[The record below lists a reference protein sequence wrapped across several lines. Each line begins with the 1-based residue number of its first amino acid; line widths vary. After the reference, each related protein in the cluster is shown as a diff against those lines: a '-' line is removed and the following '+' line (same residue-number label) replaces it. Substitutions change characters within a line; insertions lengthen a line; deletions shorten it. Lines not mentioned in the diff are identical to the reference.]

1 MPTGTGFESP
11 RVPRNPIKSRR
22 ELLEEGAMWSVSTA
36 LALATGSLAH
46 AQSAPPRFPG
56 LIVRQRQPENLE
68 FPFDT
73 LDSFLTPN
81 DRFYIRSHFA
91 VPILEASSWRLKV
104 EGAVERPV
112 EIGYDDLVKMQA
124 RTRPATL
131 ECAGNGR
138 VYLAPS
144 PRGVQWELGAVSTA
158 EWTGVPLAAI
168 LERAGVRPGAVD
180 VVLEGADSGEIKD
193 PPKPAGAI
201 HFARSLPLAKALN
214 PDTLLAFKMNGAE
227 LPPSHGFPVR
237 AVVPGWYGVASVKW
251 LTRIVVSDV
260 PFQGHFQTV
269 DYATFERRN
278 GLVTRVPITELQVK
292 ASIARPVLHE
302 IIPAARPYTISGAA
316 WSGDS
321 PIQRV
326 EVSTDGGASWLQAR
340 LNDRS
345 HPYSWRLWSY
355 VWRSP
360 SRGRA
365 VLMARATDAAGRVQ
379 PMQRDPDRDNYMISH
394 ILPIEVEVR

>member
-1 MPTGTGFESP
+1 MHIGTDFEPP
-11 RVPRNPIKSRR
+11 RPSRTLVKSRR
-22 ELLEEGAMWSVSTA
+22 ELLEEGAMWSVAAAFA
-36 LALATGSLAH
+36 LANGSLAH

-91 VPILEASSWRLKV
+91 VPTLEAGSWRLKV
-104 EGAVERPV
+104 EGAVERPFEV
-112 EIGYDDLVKMQA
+112 GYDDLLRMES

-168 LERAGVRPGAVD
+168 LNRAGVKTGAVD

-201 HFARSLPLAKALN
+201 HFARSLPLSKALN
-214 PDTLLAFKMNGAE
+214 PDTLLAFKMNSAE
-227 LPPSHGFPVR
+227 LPQSHGFPVR

-251 LTRIVVSDV
+251 LTRIVVTES
-260 PFQGHFQTV
+260 PYQGHFQTV
-269 DYATFERRN
+269 DYATFDRRE
-278 GLVTRVPITELQVK
+278 GLPVRVPISEMQVK
-292 ASIARPVLHE
+292 ASIARPVIHE
-302 IIPAARPYTISGAA
+302 IITAGKPYTISGAA
-316 WSGDS
+316 WSGEK

-326 EVSTDGGASWLQAR
+326 DISTDGGASWSQAR
-340 LNDRS
+340 LTDRS
-345 HPYSWRLWSY
+345 HPHSWRLWSY
-355 VWRSP
+355 AWRSP
-360 SRGRA
+360 TMGKA

-379 PMQRDPDRDNYMISH
+379 PMQRDPDRDHYMISH
-394 ILPIEVEVR
+394 VLPIEVEVR